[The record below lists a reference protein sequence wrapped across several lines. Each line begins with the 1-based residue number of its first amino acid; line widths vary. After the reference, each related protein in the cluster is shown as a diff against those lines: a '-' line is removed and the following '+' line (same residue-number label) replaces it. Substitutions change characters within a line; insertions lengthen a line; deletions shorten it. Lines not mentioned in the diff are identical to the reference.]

1 MKIKL
6 AFAVFLAG
14 LLCAS
19 AWLVAA
25 TDTRVAE
32 ASMKNDKETVR
43 SLIKQAV
50 DVNGAQGDG
59 MTALHWAALN
69 GNLEISQML
78 LYAGANVKAATRIGS
93 YSPLFMAA
101 KSGTPTIVDALLKAG
116 ADANE

>member
-6 AFAVFLAG
+6 ALVVFLAG

-32 ASMKNDKETVR
+32 AAMKSDKETVR
-43 SLIKQAV
+43 SLVKQAV

-59 MTALHWAALN
+59 MTGLHWAALD
-69 GNLEISQML
+69 GNLEIAQML
-78 LYAGANVKAATRIGS
+78 LYACANVKAATRIGS
-93 YSPLFMAA
+93 YTPLFMASKNGSSA
-101 KSGTPTIVDALLKAG
+101 IVDALLKAG
-116 ADANE
+116 A

>member
-6 AFAVFLAG
+6 ALVVFLAG

-25 TDTRVAE
+25 TDTRVAD
-32 ASMKNDKETVR
+32 AAMKNDQETVR

-69 GNLEISQML
+69 GNVEIAQML
-78 LYAGANVKAATRIGS
+78 LYAGANAQATTRIGS
-93 YSPLFMAA
+93 YTPLFMAA
-101 KSGTPTIVDALLKAG
+101 KTGNSKVVDALLK
-116 ADANE
+116 